1 MGEIVG
7 LAFTAA
13 LNPTLLTA
21 ATLMLLLPSPKRL
34 LLGYWLGAMV
44 TGITVGL
51 VIVFTLKGSSVVQST
66 KATISP
72 AVDLVLAGLL
82 LVIVAVLATGS
93 DHRVERRRS
102 QRRSERQ
109 ESKKPPRW
117 QGALRKGSARSTFVV
132 GVLLSFPG
140 ASYLAAL
147 DHLSHLH
154 YSTAATVLVVVGFNL
169 IQLILLE
176 APLIAYAVAPEQT
189 PANIDRAKA
198 WARTHWRK
206 YAIRGLTLIAAALI
220 VRGITALA

>member
-51 VIVFTLKGSSVVQST
+51 VIVFTLKGSSVVQTT

-93 DHRVERRRS
+93 DHRVE
-102 QRRSERQ
+102 QRRSERR

-176 APLIAYAVAPEQT
+176 APLIAYAIAPEQT